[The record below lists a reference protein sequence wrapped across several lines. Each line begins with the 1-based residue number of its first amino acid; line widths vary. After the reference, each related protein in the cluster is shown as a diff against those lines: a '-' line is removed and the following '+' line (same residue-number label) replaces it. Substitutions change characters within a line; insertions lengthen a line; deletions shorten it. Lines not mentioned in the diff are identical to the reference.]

1 MPMTDRT
8 PDAPTDPT
16 PQSELSEAALRL
28 KESAPPPAH
37 PQPGA
42 TAREG
47 MSNTPDTRI
56 APSGALDAE
65 GHRPVLER
73 SRKVR

>member
-1 MPMTDRT
+1 MTDRT
-8 PDAPTDPT
+8 HHAPGEPT
-16 PQSELSEAALRL
+16 PQTEFSEAALRL

-37 PQPGA
+37 PDPGR
-42 TAREG
+42 TARDG
-47 MSNTPDTRI
+47 MADTPNPRI